1 MPEGTKHVIL
11 GTAGHIDHGKTELV
25 KALTGVDTDRLRE
38 EKERGITIELGFA
51 RFDLPSGNSL
61 GVVDVPGHEKFVKTT
76 VAGIGGMDIILL
88 VIAADEGVMPQ
99 TREHLD
105 IIDLLGVRS
114 GIIALTKTDLV
125 SSDEIE
131 LAHDEAQELIE
142 GTSLEGAAI
151 IPVSS
156 VTRDGLDEL
165 TAELD
170 RLVAQVAERSSAGVA
185 RLPIDRAFTLAGH
198 GTVVTGT
205 LWSGRIKQGDKLVIY
220 PQGKETRVRS
230 VQVHDHAVDEAVAGQ
245 RTALGIHGVSKD
257 ELSRGDT
264 LGTPNALHV
273 TQMID
278 AKLRMVTDIKPIKNR
293 TRVHL
298 HLGTAEV
305 LARVVLLES
314 DWLRPGEESLV
325 QLRLESPVVAEQND
339 LFVIRSY
346 SPVTTIGGGRVLDP
360 TPKRHRRMKD
370 DVLESL
376 TVLEEG
382 EAGDIVLHKL
392 GEAGIEGLSDAD
404 VADLAGGPAA
414 ELLDALLSE
423 GKLERLGGRILTA
436 TRYDELKSRT
446 DELLGQFAE
455 ASPLDWGMSAEE
467 LRTRLS
473 KKLERGVL
481 DAVLGA
487 LADEG
492 RISKRG
498 DLVRF
503 GSGDVDLTDEQS
515 RLADEI
521 EARLRT
527 AGATPPTLDELKHEL
542 GGKDFD
548 AIIKLLAE
556 TGRILKVTTTLFFHP
571 DAVAEMRK
579 VIADYFGGG
588 ETQLGVPQFKD
599 MVGVTR
605 KYAIPL
611 LEYFDREGTTMRSGN
626 VRLRGHRR

>member
-1 MPEGTKHVIL
+1 MPEDNKHVIL
-11 GTAGHIDHGKTELV
+11 GTAGHIDHGKTELIR
-25 KALTGVDTDRLRE
+25 ALTGVDTDRLRE
-38 EKERGITIELGFA
+38 EKERGISIELGFA

-114 GIIALTKTDLV
+114 GIVALTKTDLV
-125 SSDEIE
+125 SSEEIE
-131 LAHDEAQELIE
+131 LAHDEAAELIE
-142 GTSLEGAAI
+142 GTSLDGAAI

-156 VTRDGLDEL
+156 LSRDGLDEL
-165 TAELD
+165 TVELE
-170 RLVAQVAERSSAGVA
+170 RLVAQVVERSSAGAA
-185 RLPIDRAFTLAGH
+185 RLPIDRAFTLEGH

-205 LWSGRIKQGDKLVIY
+205 LWSGRIKQGDKLEIY

-257 ELSRGDT
+257 QLARGDT
-264 LGTPNALHV
+264 LGTSGALHV
-273 TQMID
+273 TQMLD
-278 AKLRMVTDIKPIKNR
+278 ARLRMVTDAKPVKNR

-305 LARVVLLES
+305 LARIVLLES
-314 DWLRPGEESLV
+314 DWLRAGEESLV
-325 QLRLESPVVAEQND
+325 QLRLESPVVAEKDD

-360 TPKRHRRMKD
+360 TPKRHKRMKD
-370 DVLESL
+370 DVLEGL
-376 TVLEEG
+376 AVLEEG
-382 EAGDIVLHKL
+382 EASDIVLHRV
-392 GEAGIEGLSDAD
+392 EESGIEGMSDAD
-404 VADLAGGPAA
+404 ISSQAPGAT
-414 ELLDALLSE
+414 ELLEALLAD
-423 GKLERLGGRILTA
+423 GQLERLGGRILTA
-436 TRYDELKSRT
+436 SRYDELKSGT
-446 DELLGQFAE
+446 EKLLKQFADG
-455 ASPLDWGMSAEE
+455 SPLEWGMSAEE
-467 LRTRLS
+467 LRGRLS

-481 DAVLGA
+481 DAVLNA

-492 RISKRG
+492 LISRRG
-498 DLVRF
+498 DLVRL
-503 GSGDVDLTDEQS
+503 GSGDVDLTDEQAKLAERIET
-515 RLADEI
+515 RLA
-521 EARLRT
+521 EA
-527 AGATPPTLDELKHEL
+527 GPTPPTLDELRQEL

-548 AIIKLLAE
+548 AMQKLLVE
-556 TGRILKVTTTLFFHP
+556 TGRVIKVTSTLLFHP
-571 DAVAEMRK
+571 DAIAVMRRA
-579 VIADYFGGG
+579 IGGYFDGG

-611 LEYFDREGTTMRSGN
+611 LEYFDREGTTIRSGN
-626 VRLRGHRR
+626 VRVRGHRR

>member
-1 MPEGTKHVIL
+1 VSQPTKHVIL
-11 GTAGHIDHGKTELV
+11 GTAGHIDHGKTELI

-38 EKERGITIELGFA
+38 EKERGISIELGFA

-114 GIIALTKTDLV
+114 GIVALTKTDVV
-125 SSDEIE
+125 SSDEVE
-131 LAHDEAQELIE
+131 LAREEAEELIR

-156 VTRDGLDEL
+156 VTREGLDRL
-165 TAELD
+165 TAELE
-170 RLVAQVAERSSAGVA
+170 RLVEQAAARTSAGVA
-185 RLPIDRAFTLAGH
+185 RLPIDRAFTLEGH

-205 LWSGRIKQGDKLVIY
+205 LWSGRIRQGSKLEIY
-220 PQGKETRVRS
+220 PQGKGTRVRS

-264 LGTPNALHV
+264 LGTPGALHV

-278 AKLRMVTDIKPIKNR
+278 ARLKMVSDAKPMKNR
-293 TRVHL
+293 ARVHL

-305 LARVVLLES
+305 LARIVLLES
-314 DWLRPGEESLV
+314 DWLRAGEESLV
-325 QLRLESPVVAEQND
+325 QLRLESPVVAEKDD

-360 TPKRHRRMKD
+360 TPKRHKRMRE
-370 DVLESL
+370 DVIESL
-376 TVLEEG
+376 TVLDEG
-382 EAGDIVLHKL
+382 EEADVVLHKVE
-392 GEAGIEGLSDAD
+392 EAGIEGMPDAE
-404 VADLAGGPAA
+404 VAGLPGEQSQELVE
-414 ELLDALLSE
+414 ELLEE
-423 GKLERLGGRILTA
+423 GKLVRFGGRILSA
-436 TRYDELKSRT
+436 ARANELKSRIGET
-446 DELLGQFAE
+446 LKRFSEG
-455 ASPLDWGMSAEE
+455 SPLEWGMSAEE

-473 KKLERGVL
+473 KKLDRGVL
-481 DAVLGA
+481 DAA
-487 LADEG
+487 LAAMKSNG
-492 RISKRG
+492 AISRRG
-498 DLVRF
+498 DLVRL
-503 GSGDVDLTDEQS
+503 GGADVELTEHQSQLAASIES
-515 RLADEI
+515 RLA
-521 EARLRT
+521 EA
-527 AGATPPTLDELKHEL
+527 GSSPPTLDELRQEL

-548 AIIKLLAE
+548 AMVKLLAE
-556 TGRILKVTTTLFFHP
+556 TGRIVKVTSTLLFHP
-571 DAVAEMRK
+571 D
-579 VIADYFGGG
+579 VIADMRKAIGDYFEGG
-588 ETQLGVPQFKD
+588 ERELGVPQFKD